1 MQKYIIQKK
10 LNNNIFLAGHIK
22 NVYPLIKNSLAVISS
37 SLWEDPGAV
46 MIEASYCNK
55 NVISSNCPNGPKE
68 FLSSE
73 SGDYLFENNDL
84 DSLIKKINSFLR
96 ENEYKKN
103 AQILSC
109 KKKTRNYTIFQ
120 HYKTLV
126 LLLNLN

>member
-1 MQKYIIQKK
+1 
-10 LNNNIFLAGHIK
+10 
-22 NVYPLIKNSLAVISS
+22 
-37 SLWEDPGAV
+37 

-55 NVISSNCPNGPKE
+55 NVISSNCPNGQME

-73 SGDYLFENNDL
+73 WGDYLFENNDL